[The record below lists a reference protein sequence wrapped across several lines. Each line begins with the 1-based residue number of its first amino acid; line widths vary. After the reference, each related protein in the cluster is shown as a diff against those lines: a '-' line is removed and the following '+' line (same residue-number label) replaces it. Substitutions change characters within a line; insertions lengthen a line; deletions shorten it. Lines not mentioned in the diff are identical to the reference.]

1 MVHIYSGGYRVM
13 DFKKLDSLVGST
25 NLKAIFN
32 PTENFPRVSITD
44 EKDNLFLEFE
54 LKTDKYKA
62 SNQINMGPLLKEI
75 TTVEKRDN

>member
-1 MVHIYSGGYRVM
+1 M
-13 DFKKLDSLVGST
+13 DFKKLDSLVNST

-32 PTENFPRVSITD
+32 PTENFPRVSIID
-44 EKDNLFLEFE
+44 ENGNLFLEIE

-75 TTVEKRDN
+75 TTIEKRDN